1 MEYAVLNPSGLKPT
15 MDRVSPSPRL
25 SSLNGK
31 TVYCIAQ
38 DRLLFM
44 GEIAKYLQKHAP
56 GVQTVV
62 KRKPGGF
69 AKEDPELREEVI
81 KNADAMIFG
90 TAMGGG
96 SGMAGTDWTVK
107 VEKRGVPAVYLV
119 GEPYVNDIRVSAE
132 MRGMPAL
139 RTLAVHLVEE
149 EKVTTDITPEQYS
162 KIALKI
168 IDALTKPLTDQEKKA
183 GKIVP
188 EKQPRI
194 AMTGAL
200 DEVQDYFYAQHWT
213 DGLPIIPPTEEKVA
227 KMLQGTSHRPDE
239 VVTTSMFPEEL
250 TATVEK
256 IAIVGVMAGCRPEY
270 MPVLLAMVEA
280 WGKGS
285 FNLLVRSAS
294 SASFMTIVN
303 GPIRNEIKMN
313 SKINAMGPCNMANAS
328 IGRFSRLSVINL
340 GGSYPGTNDMS
351 AQGNPSKYSFCFPEN
366 EEDNPW
372 EPFHVS
378 AGFKANESVITTLT
392 GGWNYRNFIGQHP
405 DIFLDSIAK
414 VIVHF
419 QGTGG
424 AFILMTPSAARLF
437 ASRGMTKKDV
447 ERYISEHA
455 VAPVSELKKNFPLPA
470 SLEANKNLAGDT
482 LVQAYAPDSIK
493 VLVVGGESGNPTLQV
508 WTYFSPSTASVD
520 KWR

>member
-1 MEYAVLNPSGLKPT
+1 MKYAVLNPSGLKPT
-15 MDRVSPSPRL
+15 MDRVPPSPRL
-25 SSLNGK
+25 PSLNGK
-31 TVYCIAQ
+31 MIYCVAQ
-38 DRLLFM
+38 DRPLFL
-44 GEIAKYLQKHAP
+44 GEIAKYIQKHAP
-56 GVQTVV
+56 RVQAIV
-62 KRKPGGF
+62 KKKPGGF
-69 AKEDPELREEVI
+69 AREDPELREEVI

-96 SGMAGTDWTVK
+96 SGMAGTGWTIN

-119 GEPYVNDIRVSAE
+119 GEPYVKDIRASAE
-132 MRGMPAL
+132 MKGMPAL
-139 RTLAVHLVEE
+139 RTLKVPLVEE
-149 EKVTTDITPEQYS
+149 EKVIADITPEKYS
-162 KIALKI
+162 EMALKI
-168 IDALTKPLTDQEKKA
+168 IDSLTEPLTDQEKKA
-183 GKIVP
+183 GKTIP
-188 EKQPRI
+188 EKPPRI
-194 AMTGAL
+194 ALTGTL
-200 DEVQDYFYAQHWT
+200 DEVQDYFYEQHWT

-227 KMLQGTSHRPDE
+227 KMLQGTSHQPDE

-256 IAIVGVMAGCRPEY
+256 IAIVGVMAGCRPEF

-313 SKINAMGPCNMANAS
+313 PQINAMGPCNLANAS

-351 AQGNPSKYSFCFPEN
+351 AQGHPTKYSFCFPEN

-378 AGFKANESVITTLT
+378 MGYKANESIITTLT
-392 GGWNYRNFIGQHP
+392 GGWNYRNFIGQRP
-405 DIFLDSIAK
+405 EIFLDSIAK

-419 QGTGG
+419 QGPNG

-437 ASRGMTKKDV
+437 SSRGMKKKEV
-447 ERYISEHA
+447 EQYIWEHA
-455 VAPVSELKKNFPLPA
+455 VTPISELKNNFPVA
-470 SLEANKNLAGDT
+470 TMLENIKNLAGDT
-482 LVQAYAPDSIK
+482 LIQAYPRDSIK
-493 VLVVGGESGNPTLQV
+493 VLVVGGESGNPTLQA
-508 WTYFSPSTASVD
+508 WTFFSPSTTSVD